1 MTRKVAVFAAA
12 FTLMLGVGMS
22 TAAAGGGCHPPAV
35 TTEGTGLLVSIKNCA
50 YTPQVLHVPLGGA
63 ITWTNDDYLPHAVN
77 GTGFD
82 ATDPYTSINPG
93 AHISHKFDVAGV
105 FPYMCYLHPGMAGI
119 VVVGDVVFPG
129 TAPAPSAP
137 LAQAAPLTSAGP
149 LVSAAPAAAFAAS
162 PASSTAGAPV
172 ELPIALAL
180 IVGAALGSIA
190 TARWPRR
197 WRVAFPSW
205 SA

>member
-12 FTLMLGVGMS
+12 FTLALAFGTVS
-22 TAAAGGGCHPPAV
+22 VAAGGGCHPPAV
-35 TTEGTGLLVSIKNCA
+35 TTEGTGQLGSIKNCS
-50 YTPQVLHVPLGGA
+50 YSPSILHVPLGGT

-82 ATDPYTSINPG
+82 ATEVYTSINPG
-93 AHISHKFDVAGV
+93 ARVSHQFNVAGI
-105 FPYMCYLHPGMAGI
+105 FPYMCYVHPGMAGI
-119 VVVGDVVFPG
+119 VVVGDVAFPG
-129 TAPAPSAP
+129 TPPAPSVPLTQAAPLASAAAVVSAPAPSTA
-137 LAQAAPLTSAGP
+137 SA
-149 LVSAAPAAAFAAS
+149 
-162 PASSTAGAPV
+162 TAPV

-180 IVGAALGSIA
+180 VLGAALGSIA